1 MNRTPGYRQ
10 IKANESIKAKKL
22 SYDFVFT
29 ILLLEP
35 PENGVPLNGTK

>member
-29 ILLLEP
+29 ILLLEHP
-35 PENGVPLNGTK
+35 DNGITLNGTE